1 MTNSKKHGIR
11 SLYADMEN
19 FIILQGGR
27 WRVNNKTISQ
37 MDDKERQALNA
48 FFARAKKAFL
58 Y

>member
-1 MTNSKKHGIR
+1 MTNSKKHELR

-19 FIILQGGR
+19 FILLRDGR
-27 WRVNNKTISQ
+27 WLVNNKTISQ
-37 MDDKERQALNA
+37 MDDKEREALNA